1 MVSSK
6 HHLRRLASVE
16 RKAFSKRLYYQ
27 NGNQGRYVRFK
38 EETNNGS
45 TAQHAGDERQQNV
58 KHYNF
63 ISVKGN

>member
-1 MVSSK
+1 MK
-6 HHLRRLASVE
+6 DAQQASLPE
-16 RKAFSKRLYYQ
+16 AFSKRLYYQ
-27 NGNQGRYVRFK
+27 TSNQGRYVGFK